1 MYADITFVPYLCS
14 WTCSHF
20 LLLLFQALG
29 AVDYLEL
36 SQHFDSVILRNIPKM
51 TLKHKSEAKR
61 FIVLVDTFYDN
72 KVS

>member
-1 MYADITFVPYLCS
+1 MLILPLFLTFVPEPAH
-14 WTCSHF
+14 TF